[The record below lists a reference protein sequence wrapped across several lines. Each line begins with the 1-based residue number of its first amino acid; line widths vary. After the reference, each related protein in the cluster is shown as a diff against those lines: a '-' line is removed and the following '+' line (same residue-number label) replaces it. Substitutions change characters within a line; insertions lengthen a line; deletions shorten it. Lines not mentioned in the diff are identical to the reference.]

1 MRGFLFCA
9 RTSEVAVLSGNF
21 DGELSGRE
29 PGEGVLASFSLSKGR
44 GNARQRVTLKNE
56 LQRRVHKAPNP
67 LKIQRKQAR
76 KQPRTE

>member
-21 DGELSGRE
+21 DGELSGHE
-29 PGEGVLASFSLSKGR
+29 PGEGVLASFSLSKEK
-44 GNARQRVTLKNE
+44 GNARQRVTLKRE
-56 LQRRVHKAPNP
+56 LQRSGHKAAEP
-67 LKIQRKQAR
+67 LKIQGKAR